1 MAGNVVYRDRVVWS
15 QNYGFKDKKK
25 PGEGPDQD
33 TVFRVASISKIFTVS
48 RLFYIAYRWISFF
61 SSIFT
66 NQQCSSVPFN

>member
-15 QNYGFKDKKK
+15 QNYGFKAKKK

-48 RLFYIAYRWISFF
+48 RLFYIA
-61 SSIFT
+61 
-66 NQQCSSVPFN
+66 